1 MNSFHSFSIAIQNR
15 DKNKAMLII
24 RDKTESVARRILAK
38 ARVRVPEYTGRIFW
52 AWVQNYI
59 ISECTPQQA
68 DTNATVS
75 ESVYPSETGHAHQ
88 PGGHRCSQ
96 GNSVSGHAARPL
108 QHAVSESPG
117 TGAVCDRQDGVSPV
131 YPDVGGQCLPPA
143 GKSSEERKP
152 AMGLGFHHPA
162 GVRPDIQRSAS
173 LVRAQYFI
181 RVCGRH
187 AAACVTPP
195 VRPERSCRRRG
206 AVRDHDVP
214 AVSRQL
220 RTSGAGSGAVGGSLV
235 QFIRH
240 RSQTGRCRHRGCRPG
255 HNERHHAP
263 YRFTRTGAVICRP
276 PYCDPAFCGHQLRRV
291 NPERASPP
299 VSPGPVLLLRV
310 YRPPPF
316 LSDIT
321 QRLIRLQDLRF

>member
-1 MNSFHSFSIAIQNR
+1 MNSFHLLSIALQNR

-24 RDKTESVARRILAK
+24 RDKPESVARKILAK
-38 ARVRVPEYTGRIFW
+38 ARIRVPEYTGRTFW

-59 ISECTPQQA
+59 ISECTPPQA
-68 DTNATVS
+68 DTYATAH

-96 GNSVSGHAARPL
+96 GNSVSGHAARSL
-108 QHAVSESPG
+108 QHAVPESPG
-117 TGAVCDRQDGVSPV
+117 TDAVCDRPDGVSPV
-131 YPDVGGQCLPPA
+131 HPDLGGQCLPPA
-143 GKSSEERKP
+143 GTSSEERKP
-152 AMGLGFHHPA
+152 SVVLGFHHPA

-173 LVRAQYFI
+173 LVRAQHFI

-195 VRPERSCRRRG
+195 VRPERSCRRRC

-240 RSQTGRCRHRGCRPG
+240 RNQTGRGRHRGCRPG
-255 HNERHHAP
+255 HDERHHAP
-263 YRFTRTGAVICRP
+263 YRFTRTGAVICH
-276 PYCDPAFCGHQLRRV
+276 PAHCAPAICGHRLCRV
-291 NPERASPP
+291 NPAGASRPL
-299 VSPGPVLLLRV
+299 SPGQVLLLRV
-310 YRPPPF
+310 YRPPAF
-316 LSDIT
+316 LSDT
-321 QRLIRLQDLRF
+321 AHLLTRRHDFGF